1 MTRSPEVR
9 SLRKITFGRGPQRP
23 ELTLQRIPFTVEA
36 DNRLRT
42 LKSRTGITPN
52 ILCRIG
58 FCLSLEEQ
66 GLPPELPNNFKVGR
80 EINRYTLLGKYDKF
94 FVALLITRLVKD
106 RMPLTVID
114 NMFLAHINRGIEI
127 LTARTKSVVELVHLE
142 G

>member
-1 MTRSPEVR
+1 M
-9 SLRKITFGRGPQRP
+9 P

-94 FVALLITRLVKD
+94 FVSLLITRLVKD
-106 RMPLTVID
+106 LMPLTVID

-127 LTARTKSVVELVHLE
+127 LTARIKSVVELAHLE

>member
-1 MTRSPEVR
+1 M
-9 SLRKITFGRGPQRP
+9 P

-66 GLPPELPNNFKVGR
+66 GLPPELPNNFRVGR

-94 FVALLITRLVKD
+94 FAALLITRLTKD
-106 RMPLTVID
+106 RIPLTGID
-114 NMFLAHINRGIEI
+114 DMFLAHINRGIEI
-127 LTARTKSVVELVHLE
+127 LSARVKSVGDFGHL
-142 G
+142 GRGYNDRP